1 MSTKQSPD
9 STANSAGAEPKKSWY
24 RRYQDAKSGRNNTIS
39 DEDMKKY
46 TGMTKEELGEWSK
59 DRPHVGGNKNAGDI
73 TAGPASGFGG
83 MAAAGGVGGWGMAAK
98 GDLKFPP
105 QKKQAK
111 TLEDEEDEE

>member
-1 MSTKQSPD
+1 MSAPQSSD
-9 STANSAGAEPKKSWY
+9 ATANSPDAATKKSWY
-24 RRYQDAKSGRNNTIS
+24 RRFQDAKSGRNNTIS

-83 MAAAGGVGGWGMAAK
+83 MAAAGGLGGWGMGAK

-111 TLEDEEDEE
+111 TLEDDEDEE